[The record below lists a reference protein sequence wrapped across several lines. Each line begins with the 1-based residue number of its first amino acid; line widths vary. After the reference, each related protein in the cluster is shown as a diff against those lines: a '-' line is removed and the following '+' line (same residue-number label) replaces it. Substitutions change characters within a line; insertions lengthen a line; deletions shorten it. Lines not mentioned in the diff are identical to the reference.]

1 MEKELETDVKDF
13 LDTSLDIKDS
23 KVRFNITTKLQEIKK
38 IAEKMGQLKNM
49 VDEKNLQILLINQN
63 IERLQIKVDALK
75 NDVAIEAKELEK
87 VEV

>member
-1 MEKELETDVKDF
+1 MEKNLETDVKDF

-23 KVRFNITTKLQEIKK
+23 KVRFNITTKLQEIKT

-49 VDEKNLQILLINQN
+49 IDEKNLQILLINQN
-63 IERLQIKVDALK
+63 LERLQIKVDALK

-87 VEV
+87 VEE

>member
-1 MEKELETDVKDF
+1 MEKNSETDVKDF
-13 LDTSLDIKDS
+13 LDISLDIKDS
-23 KVRFNITTKLQEIKK
+23 KVRFNITTKLQEIRM

-63 IERLQIKVDALK
+63 IERLQIKIDALK